1 MNRLVYVNG
10 KYLLESEAK
19 ISTFDR
25 GFLFADGV
33 YEVVSVIDGYLIDNE
48 AHLKRLASSL
58 EKIKLPFPLEDSEI
72 VAIQKELVKR
82 NTLNEGIVYMQ
93 ISRGAA
99 DRDFAYPKNPQPSLI
114 MFTQEKPIKHIPILE
129 DGAKITLVP
138 DIRWKRRDIK
148 TVSLLAQSMAKQ
160 AALDKGA
167 DDAWLVE
174 DGFITEAASSN
185 VFIVDNE
192 GTLITRELSN
202 SILAGI
208 TRQTILTI
216 AEDEGIPIQ
225 ERAISTEELATAAE
239 AFSTSAA
246 TLVIPAVEVD
256 GHTIGNGK
264 PGTMTQ
270 RLRDLYLQRYATTD
284 A

>member
-10 KYLLESEAK
+10 EYLSESDAQ
-19 ISTFDR
+19 ISAFDR

-33 YEVVSVIDGYLIDNE
+33 YEVVSVIDGHLIDND
-48 AHLKRLASSL
+48 AHLKRLSRSL
-58 EKIKLPFPLEDSEI
+58 GEIGLSLPLSDREI
-72 VAIQKELVKR
+72 TTIQDELLKR

-99 DRDFAYPKNPQPSLI
+99 DRDFAYPKDAEPSI
-114 MFTQEKPIKHIPILE
+114 VMFTQEKPIRHIPILE

-160 AALDKGA
+160 TALDNGT

-185 VFIVDNE
+185 VFIIDSE
-192 GTLITRELSN
+192 GTLITRELSY
-202 SILAGI
+202 SILPGI
-208 TRQTILTI
+208 TRQAILNI
-216 AEDEGIPIQ
+216 AKDEGMAIA
-225 ERAISTEELATAAE
+225 ERAISTEEVITATE

-246 TLVIPAVEVD
+246 TLVIPVVAVD
-256 GHTIGNGK
+256 GHSIGNGK
-264 PGTMTQ
+264 PGATTQ
-270 RLRDLYLQRYATTD
+270 RLRDLYLQRYTVKNG
-284 A
+284 